1 MNDRAVGPVAASIAA
16 VERDTGLSKDTLR
29 VWERRYGFPQP
40 ARDAYGER
48 AYPLEQVEKLHLIK
62 RLLDAGHRPGRIVS
76 LEVEELQRISEG
88 LPAAPLGV
96 VPGSEAD
103 PRPYLDLIRN
113 RDVQSL
119 RRQLSQAALRLGLT
133 RFVVDLLAPLNA
145 AMADARL
152 RGQLEVFEEHL
163 YSESVAVVL
172 RSVIASVPEPPAHGR
187 PRVLLTTLPQE
198 PHALGLLMAEALL
211 ALEGCPCVSLGP
223 QTPVRDIVLA
233 AAACRADLVCLSFG
247 ASLNPNQV
255 LAGLQDLHHGLPT
268 GVGIWAAGPCPALH
282 RRALSGVLALTG
294 PQGLHGQI
302 ARWRQ
307 QQAETGR
314 AA

>member
-1 MNDRAVGPVAASIAA
+1 MNDRVVGPVAASIAA

-40 ARDAYGER
+40 ARDAHGER

-76 LEVEELQRISEG
+76 LGAEELQRIGEG
-88 LPAAPLGV
+88 LSATPQAV
-96 VPGSEAD
+96 VPGAEAD
-103 PRPYLDLIRN
+103 PRPYLDLVRGH
-113 RDVQSL
+113 DVQGL
-119 RRQLSQAALRLGLT
+119 RCQLGQAALRLGLT
-133 RFVVDLLAPLNA
+133 RFVADLLAPLHA
-145 AMADARL
+145 AVADARL

-172 RSVIASVPEPPAHGR
+172 RNAIASVPEPPAQGH

-198 PHALGLLMAEALL
+198 PHALGLLMAQALL

-223 QTPVRDIVLA
+223 QTPVRDTVLA
-233 AAACRADLVCLSFG
+233 AAACRSNLVVLSFS

-255 LAGLQDLHHGLPT
+255 LAGLQDLRGGLPS
-268 GVGIWAAGPCPALH
+268 GVDIWATGPCPAIH
-282 RRALSGVLALTG
+282 RRTVSGVLALAG
-294 PQGLHGQI
+294 LEGLHGQI
-302 ARWRQ
+302 ARWRR